1 MSDTYK
7 YTLEVTLVIPLE
19 ARSYAMAE
27 ALEDGV
33 MLSLAPVV
41 HKLGCSGIV
50 RKLRKEPT
58 EQK

>member
-33 MLSLAPVV
+33 MLSLTPVA